1 MQRRNILFALAAL
14 GMLIGGVAV
23 ANAATGFLDNS
34 TLTDG
39 QACVDDDGETDDDA
53 NEGAEADID
62 TEVDDGPEDAEEDEC
77 DGETDD
83 DAVGGAEGAE
93 TDK

>member
-1 MQRRNILFALAAL
+1 MQRKTILFALAAL

-34 TLTDG
+34 TTG
-39 QACVDDDGETDDDA
+39 TGPACVDDDTETDDDA
-53 NEGAEADID
+53 NEGAEADSD
-62 TEVDDGPEDAEEDEC
+62 AEVDDGPEDADEGDDC

-83 DAVGGAEGAE
+83 GPEDAEE
-93 TDK
+93 TDDKK

>member
-1 MQRRNILFALAAL
+1 MQRKNILFALAAL

-34 TLTDG
+34 TLAGG
-39 QACVDDDGETDDDA
+39 QACVDDDAETDT
-53 NEGAEADID
+53 D
-62 TEVDDGPEDAEEDEC
+62 TEVDDGPEDAEEADDC

-83 DAVGGAEGAE
+83 DATEGAAGAE
-93 TDK
+93 TKK